1 MNGRIVR
8 PEQTNRLQWPIIGKV
23 KIGMKNPKGYPMSVD
38 YFIPSGKYAGL
49 FTKAYGDKPQT
60 IQVVFPSDDPEQ
72 VCIEQYEYRDDEG
85 RLIAKGDGQ
94 TFEVWN
100 GKQYSKLTTTEYPH
114 LMQSIQS
121 RYPTKYAE
129 RNGDGWRV
137 RLTLHFIIPRVKGI
151 VGVWTFETNGTA
163 STIPQVR
170 DAFDTML
177 EQRSFVKGVI
187 FDLNVRYAQTQKPGD
202 RSRFPV
208 VSLVANESEENVA
221 MIKEAYNIKS
231 INQ

>member
-1 MNGRIVR
+1 M
-8 PEQTNRLQWPIIGKV
+8 
-23 KIGMKNPKGYPMSVD
+23 
-38 YFIPSGKYAGL
+38 
-49 FTKAYGDKPQT
+49 
-60 IQVVFPSDDPEQ
+60 FPSDDPAQ

-114 LMQSIQS
+114 LMQSVQS